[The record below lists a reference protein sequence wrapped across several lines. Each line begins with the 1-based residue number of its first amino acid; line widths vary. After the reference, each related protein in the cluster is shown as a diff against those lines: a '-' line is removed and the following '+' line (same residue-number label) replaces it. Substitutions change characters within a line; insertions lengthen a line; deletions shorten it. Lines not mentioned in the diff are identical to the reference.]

1 MLIEVPWWVCRAAFS
16 LLENP
21 AHVKEK
27 DLKDA
32 SCNIVAACAA
42 KYGYVVPVTS
52 TILNLLHKHEH
63 LSVYLAELVALAEE
77 KYHNSN
83 LPVAVLREIG
93 HINSDD
99 FKRDNSGADS
109 VSSFLVAMAERLPKL
124 MTVNLSIITPHLD
137 GESYK
142 IRNGIVQ
149 VIGTLIVKTSKNP
162 SVDAVGDEMARLRS
176 KQVSLHGHRIFSS
189 ACLRCF

>member
-1 MLIEVPWWVCRAAFS
+1 LQLLIEEHCCVCRAAFS

-21 AHVKEK
+21 AYVKEK

-32 SCNIVAACAA
+32 LCNIIAACAA

-77 KYHNSN
+77 KYHNSS

-93 HINSDD
+93 HINPED

-109 VSSFLVAMAERLPKL
+109 VSAFLVAMAERLPKI

-142 IRNGIVQ
+142 MRNAVVQ
-149 VIGTLIVKTSKNP
+149 VIGTLIVKASKDP
-162 SVDAVGDEMARLRS
+162 SVDAAGDEMARLRS
-176 KQVSLHGHRIFSS
+176 KQVSLYECVL
-189 ACLRCF
+189 A

>member
-1 MLIEVPWWVCRAAFS
+1 M
-16 LLENP
+16 
-21 AHVKEK
+21 KEK

-32 SCNIVAACAA
+32 LCNIVAACAA
-42 KYGYVVPVTS
+42 KYDYVVPVTS

-63 LSVYLAELVALAEE
+63 LSVYLAEVVALAEE
-77 KYHNSN
+77 KYHNSS

-93 HINSDD
+93 HIDPDD

-142 IRNGIVQ
+142 MRNGIVQ
-149 VIGTLIVKTSKNP
+149 VIGTLIIKASKDP

-176 KQVSLHGHRIFSS
+176 KQVNLHGYGSITSGALNICILF
-189 ACLRCF
+189 